1 MNETDSRF
9 YTLDRMCAPYGIKFF
24 VAIGIILIISL
35 AIAMALDWYNV
46 MDAIINISIVV
57 FAVIMMCVVF
67 IYFWTLKN

>member
-35 AIAMALDWYNV
+35 AIVMALDWYTV
-46 MDAIINISIVV
+46 MDAIINISIVI
-57 FAVIMMCVVF
+57 FALITLYFVF
-67 IYFWTLKN
+67 IYFWALKD